1 MTCPTSAS
9 KPNAASVGV
18 LGSRYGFWIMF
29 SIDSLIVNILI
40 IDFWILPLFI
50 FIFLGGSTLFA
61 PSPNKP
67 QWNQILK
74 AMAIAYSTLTCWC
87 RSVTVG
93 RRLSFHCHLSF
104 RGSKK
109 WWYQGEFNPPPPNF
123 PFSPYKKASK
133 KKNGTHTHTHTCP
146 ENTNKKNTF
155 PSRWPGPDFSP
166 PRPA

>member
-9 KPNAASVGV
+9 KPNAESVGV

-29 SIDSLIVNILI
+29 SIDSLIVHILI

-50 FIFLGGSTLFA
+50 FILGGSILFA

-67 QWNQILK
+67 QWNQVLK

-109 WWYQGEFNPPPPNF
+109 WWYQGELNPPNF
-123 PFSPYKKASK
+123 PFSPYKKGLKEK
-133 KKNGTHTHTHTCP
+133 KTAHTHTHAP
-146 ENTNKKNTF
+146 KKTTRF
-155 PSRWPGPDFSP
+155 PPRWPGPDFSP
-166 PRPA
+166 PRPAS